1 MTWNFNCHIFRI
13 IDNPFS
19 VSTCSYNHYRIGARD
34 DIWARKSTLMV
45 ELEDASLILR
55 DASANSLVLLDELG
69 RGTSTNDGS
78 ALARSV
84 LEHLVEGIK
93 CISVFV
99 THYKNVAD
107 MEARLTG
114 KLVNGHMGYKA
125 KDTEEEH
132 EHGKDAGGTKSIL
145 FLYKLSSGQADS
157 SFGMNVARMAGLPS
171 PVVDLAEKVANEMK
185 AQAESKSHC

>member
-1 MTWNFNCHIFRI
+1 
-13 IDNPFS
+13 
-19 VSTCSYNHYRIGARD
+19 
-34 DIWARKSTLMV
+34 MV

-114 KLVNGHMGYKA
+114 KLVNGHMGYNLS
-125 KDTEEEH
+125 
-132 EHGKDAGGTKSIL
+132 GT
-145 FLYKLSSGQADS
+145 
-157 SFGMNVARMAGLPS
+157 RRW
-171 PVVDLAEKVANEMK
+171 
-185 AQAESKSHC
+185 